1 MSIDAISSS
10 PVQRP
15 PAGRDDFQKLSDALK
30 NGNLDAAQ
38 SAYDKISQAQGS
50 GNGPQPPAEIQDAFA
65 AIGDA
70 LKSGDV
76 QGAQDAFAQLQ
87 SKIQAQRPAG
97 PPPGGGGKGGGGGSE
112 DDSSKT
118 IDSQSSVTNANG
130 TVTVTITYTDGST
143 STRTDPNPNPVVS
156 QGALNSANSGQ
167 LAALISAQ
175 EDAVS

>member
-97 PPPGGGGKGGGGGSE
+97 PPPGGGGKGGGEESE
-112 DDSSKT
+112 DDSNKT
-118 IDSQSSVTNANG
+118 IDSQTSVTNANG

-156 QGALNSANSGQ
+156 QGALSSANSGQ

-175 EDAVS
+175 EDAGS